1 MLEHSHRE
9 TDLNQVWIPIMTQP
23 LSTFD
28 FLASD
33 RGDHLRSYL
42 DDVPGMKFVS
52 EHKWHWSVGEFGA
65 NVVIEPRD
73 QIHVAIDVA
82 NPPAEFAALEAN
94 RALPGNLRY
103 ATHEGQSQ
111 LCADTQLNGAGHLF
125 RTFDN
130 LNTGVTSALGQNQ
143 PPEDGKPL
151 AAADVQ
157 SAIAS
162 CRWPE
167 GMIVQLD
174 DAWEFRTRLRG
185 DATPVRATI
194 DRAELRIYRRVVR
207 NLGKKPN
214 RRAICAQALRFNKQ
228 LRHARLSVVDGTVV
242 AESRLYGEQ
251 LAPAWL
257 ETAAWAV
264 AVACRHTEVVL
275 NILAEND
282 DVADD
287 YAAMFLGE
295 KG

>member
-1 MLEHSHRE
+1 
-9 TDLNQVWIPIMTQP
+9 MTQQ
-23 LSTFD
+23 LSAFD
-28 FLASD
+28 FLATD
-33 RGDHLRSYL
+33 RGDHLRSRL

-52 EHKWHWSVGEFGA
+52 EHKWHWTVGECGA
-65 NVVIEPRD
+65 DVVVEPGD
-73 QIHVAIDVA
+73 QIHIAIGVA
-82 NPPAEFAALEAN
+82 NPPAELAALEAN
-94 RALPGNLRY
+94 RTLPGNLRY
-103 ATHEGQSQ
+103 ATNKGQSQ

-125 RTFDN
+125 RTFDD
-130 LNTGVTSALGQNQ
+130 LQTGVLLALGQNL
-143 PPEDGKPL
+143 PPEDVKPL

-157 SAIAS
+157 TAIAT

-174 DAWEFRTRLRG
+174 NAWEFRTRLRG

-194 DRAELRIYRRVVR
+194 DRTELRIYRRVVR

-214 RRAICAQALRFNKQ
+214 LRAICAQALQFNKQ
-228 LRHARLSVVDGTVV
+228 LRHARLSMVDGAVV
-242 AESRLYGEQ
+242 AESHLHGEQ

-287 YAAMFLGE
+287 YATMFLGE